1 VELGLKFANQLSVRS
16 AMTWLRST
24 LPVTAASRIAV
35 QISPELWESTRRKLG
50 KNSAGKNALRDYV
63 QTRAAQ
69 LAQLKVD
76 EMVRSKSS
84 LSGRSANKL
93 ILKAANAATKM
104 TLEKAAHYLN

>member
-1 VELGLKFANQLSVRS
+1 MELGLKLGNQFSVRS
-16 AMTWLRST
+16 AITWLRSN

-50 KNSAGKNALRDYV
+50 KNSAGKNGLRHYV
-63 QTRAAQ
+63 QARAAQ

-84 LSGRSANKL
+84 LSGRAANKL
-93 ILKAANAATKM
+93 ILKAANAAAKM
-104 TLEKAAHYLN
+104 ALEKAAHVLN